1 MRSRTHLLT
10 VALVACLTL
19 GAPASAGAA
28 AGPIEGK
35 LKKFAPRARA
45 GTSVTFRIVG
55 IEPSRVGFGYVRSG
69 RYARWVRTKKI
80 KRAARRRPA
89 KMEVR
94 LPRRRVQSHR
104 RVRLVVLLK
113 KSSSKP
119 RSPKED
125 ANTSQPPATDPPTTD
140 PGSAPVDEQVLASEK
155 ATTRPVG
162 SPILSDAEAASHVRR
177 SSWEPRPGNAEANQR
192 VPLPGELDVFM
203 RDNISIFS
211 EHKPLVTGN
220 FTGTTD
226 EIIQWAAWKWG
237 LDEDIFR
244 AVAVQESWWRMSAV
258 GDGGVSFG
266 LTQIKTTYHAGTYPL
281 SSTSTAFNADY
292 YGALFRYYYDGHA
305 TWLDNK
311 EKGEPYTAGDL
322 WGSIGTH
329 FAGRW
334 HTAAA
339 EDYIARVK
347 NHLTQRTWEREDF

>member
-19 GAPASAGAA
+19 GVPASADAA

-35 LKKFAPRARA
+35 LKTFAPRARA
-45 GTSVTFRIVG
+45 GTSVTFRIAG

-69 RYARWVRTKKI
+69 RYARWVRTRKI
-80 KRAARRRPA
+80 KRAARRRSA
-89 KMEVR
+89 NMEVR
-94 LPRRRVQSHR
+94 LPRRRVESHR

-113 KSSSKP
+113 KPRSKP
-119 RSPKED
+119 RSPNEES
-125 ANTSQPPATDPPTTD
+125 TTPQQPAT
-140 PGSAPVDEQVLASEK
+140 VLAGEK

-162 SPILSDAEAASHVRR
+162 SPILSDAEAASRVRR
-177 SSWEPRPGNAEANQR
+177 SSWEPRPENSEANQR
-192 VPLPGELDVFM
+192 VPLPGELDVFL

-237 LDEDIFR
+237 LDEDVFR

-347 NHLTQRTWEREDF
+347 HHLEQRTWEREDF